1 MSNTYDFIIVGSGCA
16 GSVIA
21 ARLSEISS
29 YKILI
34 LEAGQDN
41 SQNSTNP
48 NMTDWDKA
56 LASIPIFN
64 GLINSRYN
72 YNPNGDLAVCKSLD
86 SYTTLP
92 QGGADASDGGFNNK
106 IYSYPRGNGAGGST
120 NIHAMVNGRGDPNVY
135 NNIASFVGDDVWN
148 YDNILPYYKKM
159 ETYNVPDA
167 APGIHG
173 YDGWLKIR
181 QSGDASED
189 LRSEMIDA
197 ITASGENIPLRT
209 DPNDPAQIAGVYI
222 AQEQVTQNAIR
233 CNAWESLLN
242 PKMQTQSNITM
253 KFNSLVKNVIIQ
265 NGRATGVVAYDKAYL
280 KQCNVSGNEV
290 ISNIEVE
297 IPNKGYPVST
307 RYYATKEVIICA
319 GALVTPQILMLS
331 GLGPKDHLIEMGI
344 DVVKDLSGVGQNLMD
359 HMESNLIYRFDPA
372 KIIWIWQATF
382 LKLYTDISLSPQPI
396 RDKINEYAKSDWSQ
410 VPTNGASLM
419 LDWYAEPASGP
430 QEAPPD
436 THTQAITGCYYD
448 FCKDFVLPIGDTYQA
463 YEHSKDDVM
472 PNPNGD
478 ATFLNGVGG
487 KQYLIGKMFDQTDPY
502 VLMDFLIENY
512 PVDVAKLGSIKLK
525 TTDCRDQPI
534 IDLNLWRDDAA
545 IDRLAK
551 AIMKMREIMSQPSML
566 TYSISGLYDS
576 GYELW
581 PGIQYDTLEKLKE
594 YVKIHQAYGHHVS
607 GTARMGPTGDN
618 GAVLDSR
625 LRVRGVKGLR
635 VIDSS
640 IYPAPYAH
648 EYNPSCGIYM
658 MAEVASDF
666 IKKEYAPI
674 PPPEPI
680 PQIGARGRF
689 PDNPNDMNNRI
700 CRSVCGA
707 VNNCTAY
714 RDIILGKVSN

>member
-21 ARLSEISS
+21 ARLSEVSS

-72 YNPNGDLAVCKSLD
+72 YKPNGDLAVCKSLD

-92 QGGADASDGGFNNK
+92 QGDADDSNGGFNNK

-120 NIHAMVNGRGDPNVY
+120 NIHAMVNGRGNPEVY
-135 NNIASFVGDDVWN
+135 NNIASFVGDDIWN

-233 CNAWESLLN
+233 CNAWESLLH
-242 PKMQTQSNITM
+242 PKIQTQSNITM
-253 KFNSLVKNVIIQ
+253 KFNTLVKNVIIQ
-265 NGRATGVVAYDKAYL
+265 GGRATGVVAYEKAYL
-280 KQCNVSGNEV
+280 KQGNVSGNEI

-297 IPNKGYPVST
+297 MPNKGYPVST

-359 HMESNLIYRFDPA
+359 HMESNLIYRFDPT

-382 LKLYTDISLSPQPI
+382 LKLYTDISLSPQSI
-396 RDKINEYAKSDWSQ
+396 QDKINEYAKSDWSQ

-419 LDWYAEPASGP
+419 LDWYAAPVSGV

-436 THTQAITGCYYD
+436 THTQTITGCYYD

-463 YEHSKDDVM
+463 YEHSKDDLM

-487 KQYLIGKMFDQTDPY
+487 KQYLISKMFDQTDPY

-512 PVDVAKLGSIKLK
+512 PVDVTKLGSIKLK

-551 AIMKMREIMSQPSML
+551 AIIKMREIMSQPSML
-566 TYSISGLYDS
+566 TYSISGVYDA

-581 PGIQYDTLEKLKE
+581 PGIQYDTLEKVKD
-594 YVKIHQAYGHHVS
+594 YIKIHQAYGHHVS
-607 GTARMGPTGDN
+607 GTARMGPSGDN

-625 LRVRGVKGLR
+625 LRVRGIKGLR

-674 PPPEPI
+674 LPTELVS
-680 PQIGARGRF
+680 QIGDRSKF
-689 PDNPNDMNNRI
+689 PNNPNKMNTRI
-700 CRSVCGA
+700 CKSVCGA
-707 VNNCTAY
+707 VNNCSAY
-714 RDIILGKVSN
+714 RDIIMGKSTV